1 MRVGIVMPARG
12 DIMTGGQLYNWM
24 LVDYLRQQG
33 DHVDV
38 IAPPKWHLHDAYHM
52 VAANLS
58 RSLFR
63 RLVETPLDVL
73 LQDEANPLFWINQRL
88 RHRVHYP
95 IVSIVHHLRC
105 TEAHPVWQ
113 NIFYRW
119 IERRYLSTVDG
130 FILNSDTTHR
140 VVESLVVGQ
149 RPFVVAYPGG
159 DRFHSTLK
167 PEEIAARAHLPGP
180 LRILFL
186 GNLIPRKELHTLLAA
201 LAQLPGESW
210 RLEIVGSQQMNPRYV
225 ASIRRQI
232 GRGQLE
238 NRVTLSGAVSDAR
251 LAEKLSQSQLLAVP
265 SSYEGFGIVYVEAMG
280 FGLPAIASTA
290 GGAGEIVDHARNG
303 YLVTPGDVKALAKYV
318 YELSQDRDLLER
330 MSLAAHG
337 TYNRRPTWA
346 ECTRRIREFLTS
358 LVGRTVL

>member
-1 MRVGIVMPARG
+1 MRVGLVMPVRR
-12 DIMTGGQLYNWM
+12 DMMTGGQLYNWM

-38 IAPPKWHLHDAYHM
+38 IAPSRDLYWPFHV
-52 VAANLS
+52 VADSLS
-58 RSLFR
+58 RALFR

-73 LQDEANPLFWINQRL
+73 LQDEAYPLLWVNQRL
-88 RHRVHYP
+88 RNRVHYP

-105 TEAHPVWQ
+105 SEAHPAWQ

-210 RLEIVGSQQMNPRYV
+210 RLEIVGSQQMDPRYV
-225 ASIRRQI
+225 TSIRRQI

-238 NRVTLSGAVSDAR
+238 NGVTLSGAVSDAR

-346 ECTRRIREFLTS
+346 ECTWRIREFLTS

>member
-1 MRVGIVMPARG
+1 MRVGLIMPVRR
-12 DIMTGGQLYNWM
+12 DIRTGGQLYNWM

-38 IAPPKWHLHDAYHM
+38 IELKWHLYDAYHV
-52 VAANLS
+52 VADNLS

-63 RLVETPLDVL
+63 RLVETPFDVL
-73 LQDEANPLFWINQRL
+73 LQDEADLLFWVNRRL

-95 IVSIVHHLRC
+95 IISIVHHLRSS
-105 TEAHPVWQ
+105 EAHPAWQ

-119 IERRYLSTVDG
+119 LERRYLSTVDG
-130 FILNSDTTHR
+130 FILNSNTTHR
-140 VVESLVVGQ
+140 VVESFVVGQ
-149 RPFVVAYPGG
+149 HPIVVAYPGG

-201 LAQLPGESW
+201 LMQLPEESW
-210 RLEIVGSQQMNPRYV
+210 RLEIVGSQQMDLHYV
-225 ASIRRQI
+225 ASIHRQI
-232 GRGQLE
+232 GQGRLE
-238 NRVTLSGAVSDAR
+238 NRVTLSGAVSDAE

-280 FGLPAIASTA
+280 FGLPVIASTA
-290 GGAGEIVDHARNG
+290 GGASEIVDHTRNG
-303 YLVTPGDVKALAKYV
+303 YLVSPGDVRALAKYV
-318 YELSQDRDLLER
+318 YELSRDRDLLER
-330 MSLAAHG
+330 ISLAAHG
-337 TYNRRPTWA
+337 TYNRRPTWS
-346 ECTRRIREFLTS
+346 ECTRRIREFLES